1 MRVHELRDAQG
12 LVHAFEISS
21 LMGRRMACRAAAS
34 IPGVRLTKKY
44 KLFSF
49 SSEDGAFCEFE
60 LNGEQYA
67 MEEPFQ
73 DNSRYWVGPKPG
85 SSANSL
91 GVVLNHFANHRAG
104 TRAVRIGVA
113 LVGATL
119 LVAACNVYV
128 AGSRF
133 FQQDRCL
140 DRGGRWN
147 HGANACEGARG
158 DG

>member
-1 MRVHELRDAQG
+1 MRVHEPRNAQG
-12 LVHAFEISS
+12 LLHAFEISS
-21 LMGRRMACRAAAS
+21 LMGRSTACRVAAA
-34 IPGVRLTKKY
+34 IPGARLTKKH
-44 KLFSF
+44 KPFSF
-49 SSEDGAFCEFE
+49 RSEDGSFCEFE

-91 GVVLNHFANHRAG
+91 GVVLNHFAKHGAG
-104 TRAVRIGVA
+104 TRAVRIGAA
-113 LVGATL
+113 LVGAIL
-119 LVAACNVYV
+119 LVAACSVYV

-140 DRGGRWN
+140 DRGGRWD